1 MSAASF
7 SQVIRQALPL
17 LWAVSA
23 DVLLKEDSLMQA
35 TSVVRVYGKAAG
47 GWCSRPRQTALWR
60 GMGMRLQS
68 TAAPAVRASGHR
80 LCRLVGS
87 VAFSGRHHRTGR
99 LQDSGSLNGRIRTRA
114 FGTASGR
121 GGEGNSLL
129 LSGKVQ
135 AYVRGLNLIDRKR
148 LAHWL
153 KQEPQTL
160 EQLART
166 GLAPSAEWARA
177 LEKEAL
183 LDSLLG
189 VDDRDAFAL
198 ACRFL
203 TSQQPT
209 EAVLDRIAQG
219 WTHPSP
225 VVDRIIRL
233 CDSDTP
239 ADQSIKA
246 ALETLG
252 AWLERHQ
259 QPQRWRELL
268 TRVIYELTMEVL
280 LTRMDPAAPEA
291 SGRKAVQARALIP
304 WLLQQPGLCRTR
316 QPHKGTDYML
326 RWAMDGLVQLGGW
339 EAEAPLD
346 AWYRDWLALES
357 VYQRCAEPQLPDA
370 DALAFR
376 DWRPSCYGGRLSR
389 LEALLAGAGA
399 GQKPQ
404 ELSQAMVDAGSEDVK
419 PTPPDGGRDRQNGPK
434 KTVLVT
440 SGLFWLGIPG
450 VAHSTLPVTEAILS
464 GEAALDGVGRGRG
477 IPLLQWAFCHCLF
490 ETVRQQGG
498 VLVTQI
504 PYTALDDDSCA
515 VSGLETVSSPEL
527 LYRRLLLSPETL
539 AFLPLLIMHK
549 PSVKAALG
557 TSDALVLDS
566 LALLRLAEQFLA
578 SVDRKAFWRAH
589 RDLCGARMANS
600 LDRQRLP

>member
-1 MSAASF
+1 
-7 SQVIRQALPL
+7 
-17 LWAVSA
+17 
-23 DVLLKEDSLMQA
+23 MQA

-47 GWCSRPRQTALWR
+47 GWCSRPRQTALWH
-60 GMGMRLQS
+60 GMGIRRQS
-68 TAAPAVRASGHR
+68 TAAPAVRATGHR
-80 LCRLVGS
+80 LCRLAGS
-87 VAFSGRHHRTGR
+87 VAFSGRQLRTGW
-99 LQDSGSLNGRIRTRA
+99 LQDGRRLNGRIRTRA
-114 FGTASGR
+114 FATASGR
-121 GGEGNSLL
+121 AGEGGSLRV
-129 LSGKVQ
+129 SGTVQ
-135 AYVRGLNLIDRKR
+135 AFVQGLNLIDRKR

-153 KQEPQTL
+153 KQDPQTI
-160 EQLART
+160 EQVAMA
-166 GLAPSAEWARA
+166 GLAPSADWARA
-177 LEKEAL
+177 LEEEAL

-189 VDDRDAFAL
+189 VDDRDAFLL

-203 TSQQPT
+203 TSMEQPT
-209 EAVLDRIAQG
+209 EAALDRIAQG

-225 VVDRIIRL
+225 VVDSIMRL

-239 ADQSIKA
+239 ADRPIRA
-246 ALETLG
+246 ALEMLG
-252 AWLERHQ
+252 AWLEQHQ

-268 TRVIYELTMEVL
+268 TQVVYELTMQVL

-291 SGRKAVQARALIP
+291 AGRKAVQARALIP
-304 WLLQQPGLCRTR
+304 WLLQQPGLCRSR
-316 QPHKGTDYML
+316 QEHKGTDYML

-357 VYQRCAEPQLPDA
+357 VYQRCAEPQLSEA
-370 DALAFR
+370 DAEAFR

-389 LEALLAGAGA
+389 LEALLAGAGS

-404 ELSQAMVDAGSEDVK
+404 DLSQGLVDAGSEDVK
-419 PTPPDGGRDRQNGPK
+419 RTPSDGGQDRQNWPK

-450 VAHSTLPVTEAILS
+450 VALSSLPVTEAILS
-464 GEAALDGVGRGRG
+464 GEAALDGLGRGRG
-477 IPLLQWAFCHCLF
+477 IQLLQWAFCHCLF

-504 PYTALDDDSCA
+504 PYTALGDDSCA

-527 LYRRLLLSPETL
+527 LYRRLLLSPETMD
-539 AFLPLLIMHK
+539 FLPLLIMHK

-557 TSDALVLDS
+557 TPDALVLDS
-566 LALLRLAEQFLA
+566 LALLRLAEQFL
-578 SVDRKAFWRAH
+578 SCVDSGTFWRAH